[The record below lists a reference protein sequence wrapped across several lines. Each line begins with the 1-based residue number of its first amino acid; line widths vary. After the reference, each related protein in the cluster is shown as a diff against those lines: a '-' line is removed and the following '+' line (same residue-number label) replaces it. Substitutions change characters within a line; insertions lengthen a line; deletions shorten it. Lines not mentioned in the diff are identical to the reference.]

1 MSFIEVKNI
10 SKEYKTAI
18 HKSGFSGY
26 IQHLFHPQYNKFNA
40 VNDISFSIEQGEIV
54 GYLGENGAGKS
65 TTIKMLTG
73 LLTPSS
79 GEIVING
86 IIPYKNRIKN
96 NFQIGAIFGQKTQ
109 LWWDLPVMESFK
121 LIGNLYKI
129 PKEQFQKNLAWIV
142 NELELESLLSK
153 QVRNLSLGQKMK
165 CEIAATFIH
174 EPKIVYLDEPT
185 IGLDVLVKENI
196 RRFIKSVNKRFHTTI
211 ILTTHDISDVEE
223 LCERI
228 ILIDKGKKI
237 YDGNII
243 SFKERYSSDQSLI
256 IYKKDSVSFLEKI
269 VFPDSLKI
277 IEENSR
283 LIKLS
288 YNTEKIKVM
297 DIIHLFEQYYTI
309 ENIELSEI
317 KFEDL
322 LKEVY
327 RGNID
332 VA

>member
-1 MSFIEVKNI
+1 M
-10 SKEYKTAI
+10 
-18 HKSGFSGY
+18 
-26 IQHLFHPQYNKFNA
+26 
-40 VNDISFSIEQGEIV
+40 
-54 GYLGENGAGKS
+54 
-65 TTIKMLTG
+65 
-73 LLTPSS
+73 
-79 GEIVING
+79 
-86 IIPYKNRIKN
+86 
-96 NFQIGAIFGQKTQ
+96 
-109 LWWDLPVMESFK
+109 
-121 LIGNLYKI
+121 
-129 PKEQFQKNLAWIV
+129 
-142 NELELESLLSK
+142 
-153 QVRNLSLGQKMK
+153 
-165 CEIAATFIH
+165 
-174 EPKIVYLDEPT
+174 
-185 IGLDVLVKENI
+185 
-196 RRFIKSVNKRFHTTI
+196 
-211 ILTTHDISDVEE
+211 
-223 LCERI
+223 
-228 ILIDKGKKI
+228 
-237 YDGNII
+237 
-243 SFKERYSSDQSLI
+243 I

>member
-10 SKEYKTAI
+10 SKEYRISI
-18 HKSGFSGY
+18 HKNGFLGY
-26 IQHLFHPQYNKFNA
+26 IGHLFHPEYHKFKA
-40 VNDISFSIEQGEIV
+40 VDNLSFSIEQGEIV

-73 LLTPSS
+73 LLTPSA
-79 GEIVING
+79 GEIMVGG
-86 IIPYKNRIKN
+86 IIPYQNRMKN
-96 NFQIGAIFGQKTQ
+96 NFQIGAVFGQKTQ
-109 LWWDLPVMESFK
+109 LWWDLPVVESFR
-121 LIGNLYKI
+121 LIGNLYKM
-129 PKEQFQKNLAWIV
+129 PKEKFQENLDWIV
-142 NELELESLLSK
+142 KEMGLEALLTK

-196 RRFIKSVNKRFHTTI
+196 RKFIKRVNQKYNTTI

-237 YDGNII
+237 YDGNILL
-243 SFKERYSSDQSLI
+243 FKEKYSKDQSLI
-256 IYKKDSVSFLEKI
+256 IYKKETESFLDNLSI
-269 VFPDSLKI
+269 PNWIQI
-277 IEENSR
+277 IEEDHFLIR
-283 LIKLS
+283 LNYNAEKGKL
-288 YNTEKIKVM
+288 I
-297 DIIHLFEQYYTI
+297 DILRLFEQYYTI
-309 ENIELSEI
+309 ENIKSSEI
-317 KFEDL
+317 KLEEL

-327 RGNID
+327 RGNLD
-332 VA
+332 VQ